1 LFYTLLAAKVVIAV
15 ELDNAPSTYTSRPA
29 NMFSPDA
36 TINSAYSG
44 SVRNPRRRRRDDS
57 DRPREL
63 PRKRSRIGD
72 DTFQPLEPPQT
83 NGDGQVNGHID
94 ADQQSSLFP
103 GDMTIP
109 VRDKRQ
115 TSFQRR
121 STKVDE
127 SNILV
132 SQLAPCFLSVV
143 FTDLVQ
149 TRTAN
154 YVVKRLPGLPENLRD
169 ASSGRLPASK
179 LSCAFT
185 ELD

>member
-1 LFYTLLAAKVVIAV
+1 
-15 ELDNAPSTYTSRPA
+15 
-29 NMFSPDA
+29 MFSPDA
-36 TINSAYSG
+36 TINSAHSG

-72 DTFQPLEPPQT
+72 DTFKPLELPQT
-83 NGDGQVNGHID
+83 NGDDQVNGHID
-94 ADQQSSLFP
+94 ADQQSSLFL
-103 GDMTIP
+103 GNTTIP

-121 STKVDE
+121 SSKGDE

-132 SQLAPCFLSVV
+132 SQLALMFLSVV
-143 FTDLVQ
+143 FTDFVQ

-154 YVVKRLPGLPENLRD
+154 YVVKRLPGLPENLHD
-169 ASSGRLPASK
+169 ALPGKLFGSKIALRL
-179 LSCAFT
+179 L
-185 ELD
+185 